1 MLNKI
6 YPGLMSKY
14 NENEPLFSDLWK
26 SQLAR
31 GLIKSRLTPAQ
42 IKTMN
47 TEELI
52 REFKKRGCSLIPRWA
67 EKIGAYIK
75 RMLYPQ
81 DEILAIELDLVNR
94 DLNLLEALEKEMSM
108 VEERM
113 IQEVKKTDSSF
124 LLGRIKGLSDIMI
137 AFFAG
142 GISRGLL
149 SLKAR

>member
-67 EKIGAYIK
+67 EKIGAYING
-75 RMLYPQ
+75 MPQ
-81 DEILAIELDLVNR
+81 EG
-94 DLNLLEALEKEMSM
+94 
-108 VEERM
+108 
-113 IQEVKKTDSSF
+113 T
-124 LLGRIKGLSDIMI
+124 
-137 AFFAG
+137 
-142 GISRGLL
+142 
-149 SLKAR
+149 